1 MLRVQLVGHKT
12 VVRLMLAA
20 MVIGFSV
27 SAHDKVYAQDEAPD
41 TVLELFTSQGCSS
54 CPPADAL
61 LGELAK
67 NRKVLALTM
76 PVTYW
81 DYLGWKDTLAT
92 EGFGKRQR
100 SYAEARGDHEIY
112 TPQVVINGLA
122 QVVGSR
128 EEAITAAIER
138 TGPATSIDRVPLKL
152 DCSRGDIH
160 VKAGVTADKGEHRA
174 GTVWVA
180 LYARAVNVSIGRGE
194 NNGRKITYT
203 NVVRH
208 LMPAGRWDGRAA
220 NYSLKRP
227 AADDSD
233 GCAAFV
239 QADKSSA
246 IIGAAVMVPKI
257 N

>member
-1 MLRVQLVGHKT
+1 LGPVKNRTTFSLALLGT
-12 VVRLMLAA
+12 VLASGVPA
-20 MVIGFSV
+20 DNK
-27 SAHDKVYAQDEAPD
+27 ALAQDEAPV
-41 TVLELFTSQGCSS
+41 TVVELFTSQGCSS

-61 LGELAK
+61 LGKLAA
-67 NRKVLALTM
+67 RPGVLALTM
-76 PVTYW
+76 PVNYW

-152 DCSRGDIH
+152 DCSRGDID
-160 VKAGVTADKGEHRA
+160 VKAGVTANKGEHRA

-208 LMPAGRWDGRAA
+208 LMPAGRWDGKAA
-220 NYSLKRP
+220 SYSLKRP

>member
-1 MLRVQLVGHKT
+1 VKNRTTFSLALLGT
-12 VVRLMLAA
+12 VLASGVLA
-20 MVIGFSV
+20 DNK
-27 SAHDKVYAQDEAPD
+27 AQAQDEAPI
-41 TVLELFTSQGCSS
+41 TVVELFTSQGCSS

-61 LGELAK
+61 LGKLAT
-67 NRKVLALTM
+67 RPGVLALTM
-76 PVTYW
+76 PVNYW

-92 EGFGKRQR
+92 ESFGKRQR